1 MTGADDPAEPPR
13 AEVSAEPPGPEVPAA
28 PRPAG
33 SGGGGRRVG
42 GWILVGIGGLFVVCA
57 IALAVIHLTQ
67 RNSDGYYTS
76 DTAPVVSRGYAVT
89 SEKLDLGDLPS
100 FATDAVGRV
109 RISGRSHNGKVLFV
123 GIAPESA
130 VNGYLGAVARN
141 VVTSF
146 DGSTI
151 ESTEHSGG
159 QPSRA
164 PGTRTFWQASG
175 SGRGQVTVTWKIKGG
190 SWAIVVMNANGSRNV
205 SAGVSLG
212 AKTNLLLWIAL
223 GCLVFGA
230 IAAGGGAALLRSGTA
245 R

>member
-1 MTGADDPAEPPR
+1 MTDAVDPAEPPR
-13 AEVSAEPPGPEVPAA
+13 AEAPAA
-28 PRPAG
+28 PRPAP
-33 SGGGGRRVG
+33 SSGGGRRVG
-42 GWILVGIGGLFVVCA
+42 GWILVGIGGLLVVFA

-67 RNSDGYYTS
+67 RNSAGYYTS

-109 RISGRSHNGKVLFV
+109 RISGRSHNGRALFV

-151 ESTEHSGG
+151 ESTAHPGRAPSG
-159 QPSRA
+159 A
-164 PGTRTFWQASG
+164 PGTQTFWQASG

-190 SWAIVVMNANGSRNV
+190 SWAIVVMNANGSRSI

-212 AKTNLLLWIAL
+212 ANTNLLLWLAL
-223 GCLVFGA
+223 GCLVLGL
-230 IAAGGGAALLRSGTA
+230 IAAGGGAALVRSGTLA